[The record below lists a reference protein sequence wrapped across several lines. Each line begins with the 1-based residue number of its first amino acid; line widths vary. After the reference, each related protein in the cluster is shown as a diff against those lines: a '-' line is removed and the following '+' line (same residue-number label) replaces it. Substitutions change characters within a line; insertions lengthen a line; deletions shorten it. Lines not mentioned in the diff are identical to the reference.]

1 MQSADFILIALV
13 AVVCGS
19 IAQLTSGYSRGGW
32 MVNWGIAFFGAL
44 AGVVL
49 SRELNAPII
58 YDIKYRAVDFPII
71 YAIMGS
77 ALFVAALGFLVKPH
91 GH

>member
-1 MQSADFILIALV
+1 MQSADFLLIALV
-13 AVVCGS
+13 AIVCGT
-19 IAQLTSGYSRGGW
+19 IAHLTSGYSRGGW
-32 MVNWGIAFFGAL
+32 IVNLGIAFFGAL

-49 SRELNAPII
+49 SRELNAPVI

-71 YAIMGS
+71 YSLVGS

-91 GH
+91 GR